1 MYALSFASRTFFC
14 CEPGQYGALPIS
26 GYSGICEPIDQN
38 VASSLVATPASQIG
52 ATGIATAVVQPATT
66 GTVTSTL
73 KNGYQTTIL
82 TTLSGGTATGAVT
95 GTGSGSFGTAGTGQ
109 ATASSS
115 TLSISKGALIAII
128 ACAIVVPLIALI
140 TISSSGGNGKR
151 KREERD
157 SCVAVGWCMLLAPS
171 RARSVLVLPMRS
183 SMLESS
189 RPMGRVNCRR
199 LRCNEAGTRERRSS
213 RVAGRV
219 P

>member
-1 MYALSFASRTFFC
+1 VCAPDTECENVVSNLPVCANATWNMYALSFASRTFFC

-140 TISSSGGNGKR
+140 TIFVFWRKR
-151 KREERD
+151 KAEKRGEGQLRGGGMVYAAGPQPSEKR
-157 SCVAVGWCMLLAPS
+157 SGVAYAEQYVG
-171 RARSVLVLPMRS
+171 
-183 SMLESS
+183 E
-189 RPMGRVNCRR
+189 
-199 LRCNEAGTRERRSS
+199 
-213 RVAGRV
+213 
-219 P
+219 